1 MNDEETI
8 EVFETQ
14 IKELQA
20 KIDAIKERKEV
31 WTPKEGPWRLS
42 TDLPDANYA
51 TAEDALAA
59 APLRYNQQML
69 EAYKR
74 EFDPVFKPKFD
85 EPHANY
91 YPWYNHHA
99 REWMIDH
106 TWHQED
112 PQKTYFSWGAVRAL
126 VDKLNNGMVVLEIS
140 T

>member
-20 KIDAIKERKEV
+20 KIDTIKERKEV

-51 TAEDALAA
+51 TAEEALAA
-59 APLRYNQQML
+59 VPLRYNQQML

-74 EFDPVFKPKFD
+74 EFDPAFKPRFD
-85 EPHANY
+85 ESQNNY
-91 YPWYNHHA
+91 HPMYNHKVRIWQLHN
-99 REWMIDH
+99 
-106 TWHQED
+106 TWTSEN
-112 PQKTYFSWGAVRAL
+112 PQT
-126 VDKLNNGMVVLEIS
+126 